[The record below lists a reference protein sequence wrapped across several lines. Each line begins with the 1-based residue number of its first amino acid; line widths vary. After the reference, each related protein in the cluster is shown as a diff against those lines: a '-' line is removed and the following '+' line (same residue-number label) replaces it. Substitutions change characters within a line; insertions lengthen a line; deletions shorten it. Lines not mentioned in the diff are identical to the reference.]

1 MENIKRK
8 AKRIT
13 SIILIITILVG
24 VLPNFGLLKESKA
37 ASEDKSIM
45 IIRPGVKEFEE
56 VNGNKIFKVNMC
68 LQNISTNSWSIYMQY
83 DSDKF
88 VPADK
93 ITGEETTSVERC
105 IEISNGDQFGIDIT
119 SNRYAENGE
128 IYFAANTASSS
139 SSSLDYISFIDEQNV
154 CTIFFKVKN
163 QDLTI
168 SQVSADDFIINKSK
182 EDTDFTSIALREED
196 ASLSSAGDGIIYAD
210 LDTKYF
216 ATKEFKGASVQ
227 SIAVKTNPTVGKKYT
242 QGDTIDLE
250 GGELTVTYTD
260 GSTKDISMKDE
271 GVTVKTGEQI
281 GAIVDIKNP
290 KLTFEYKGASTELE
304 INVID
309 PIETIEFYDKNNVLG
324 TLTFYDGDII
334 PKEEL
339 FIKAITKSG
348 NINEISLSD
357 SRISLNSEEA
367 DIKKVK
373 DAKYNSV
380 TKESAGI
387 QEIEITY
394 KDEES
399 EKTTSFNIMVN
410 DKIKEI
416 KISETNAP
424 EAILTVGS
432 TFAKSGAIEIIG
444 LSGISY
450 GEIVMSSGDVT
461 VTELDGSEVDLSQ
474 PTENKVLKVTYAG
487 VNTTYTV
494 NVEDTIKEIRV
505 NGKATTKYN
514 EVILASDFDGI
525 TITEIMA
532 SGAEGATVPL
542 NFTWIDTTTY
552 NNKISKQQELTVN
565 YPNNGKIIEGKV
577 TVQVEDKLLGIR
589 VENLKNEYVYKDEL
603 NYEGA
608 ELYTQY
614 VSGEYGPVNLS
625 DFDFE
630 DAESE
635 LKVTGFDNTK
645 IGEQEIT
652 FTYNDGTDEVST
664 KVTVNVGK
672 ATLEAPECEQLEIV
686 EGKALST
693 IQNGL
698 PSTEYGDVIWKDGTR
713 TLTYVEGA
721 DNIHEI
727 DATYKMN
734 TANAPYYNDVDCKIQ
749 VKVLKRDVLK
759 IEVTTPPTD
768 IEYVEGQDFD
778 PTGMVITVTYN
789 DGDTTT
795 IASDYAT
802 KGVTF
807 APSTTLQTT
816 DTQVTV
822 TYSGKTATQD
832 ITVVEK
838 KVTSIAVT
846 KGPDKASYVEGQALD
861 LKGMVVTATYNDGD
875 VQVTTEYTT
884 NPANGA
890 TLALTDTEITVTYT
904 GTDAVV
910 GIATDSTTITVETKK
925 VTSIAVTTVPTK
937 TSYVEGQALEL
948 AGMVVT
954 ATYNDGDTKTTT
966 DYTTAPANGAT
977 LNTVGT
983 QTIEVTYTGTDAV
996 AGIEKTKTSVEVAKK
1011 VVTNIEVTTPPTT
1024 TNYVEGHPFEPA
1036 GMVVTAYYND
1046 GTDAPTTDYTISP
1059 SGDLTPANTEITITY
1074 NGTDIAEEASAP
1086 TANVAITVSERQVES
1101 IEITKAPTKVNYIE
1115 GQDFEPTG
1123 MEITVNYND
1132 HEKPLVISSD
1142 YATKGVTFAPS
1153 ASLQVTDNKIVVSY
1167 RGFTDN
1173 QAITVIEDYVADIT
1187 LKAPSKLEYNYGD
1200 AIDLAG
1206 ATITKVWASGLTH
1219 ANDTIPMT
1227 KDMLSN
1233 NDITSFDNM
1242 NSIGPKQITV
1252 TYGTVVKAN
1261 AFQIE
1266 IKDYINSIEIEDKT
1280 KLQEVYEY
1288 GDTINVTD
1296 KDTGADLY
1304 ILAKYAGGTPDKKV
1318 ILTTDMVSGFNMNKV
1333 GNQTVIVTYEGKTDT
1348 YTINVQDKVIG
1359 IDITKEPAK
1368 KVYKLN
1374 EAVSFNDIVIKNIMA
1389 SGATGATLTASE
1401 YTIGAVDT
1409 TTVGEKEVTVSR
1421 IGTTFAD
1428 TFKVKVIDATEDM
1441 SITKIPETS
1450 YKYGDALNITDGE
1463 ITVITQTETKVIP
1476 MTDAKVKVTGY
1487 NPNRLG
1493 DQTLTV
1499 TYTYSEETDN
1509 GMETKQKTD
1518 TYTVNVKDYAT
1529 GIAITRK
1536 PNKLTYEYG
1545 EALELAGGKVA
1556 EKMAS
1561 GATRNEVDITGE
1573 MVSGYEKTKEGT
1585 QVITVTYLGKTATFD
1600 VTVMDSTLGIS
1611 MKTLPN
1617 KTEYTQGNAIDVTGA
1632 VLNVTKSSG
1641 IKEIAV
1647 TKEMISGYDPNKVG
1661 TQVITV
1667 TYDGFTTEFVVNVK
1681 AKTVVKPNKPN
1692 KPTNPVNPSEPS
1704 TSEVIKYTV
1713 TFINYDGTIL
1723 KMEEVESGKSA
1734 TAPELEER
1742 KGYKFIGWDTEFD
1755 VVEEDLNV
1763 MVQYEKIEVTTKPS
1777 EKPSQ
1782 VLGVKDETNSTENDI
1797 TSTLIPALAGVT
1809 ISGLLLLLITAITKK
1824 NVEIYA
1830 VSEGERKLLGK
1841 EKVTKKYRTVSIDKY
1856 KEELQKGSIEVVLN
1870 SRISK
1875 KLNEENVD
1883 IILNEK
1889 ELTYRVKVNEN
1900 EAFVI
1905 EIKNK

>member
-1 MENIKRK
+1 MGSIKRWTK
-8 AKRIT
+8 KILSIT
-13 SIILIITILVG
+13 IILTIIINLV
-24 VLPNFGLLKESKA
+24 PNFGLLKSN
-37 ASEDKSIM
+37 ASIEAEKVIVIKPDSNEFTSVTNGDRMFKLNVYLNNVTTSIFSLQISYPTDKLTTAELS
-45 IIRPGVKEFEE
+45 
-56 VNGNKIFKVNMC
+56 KVNIPGYGEITS
-68 LQNISTNSWSIYMQY
+68 LTESTNFKKVAEFTNLINNPY
-83 DSDKF
+83 DLSL
-88 VPADK
+88 VNNNILTINAM
-93 ITGEETTSVERC
+93 EEY
-105 IEISNGDQFGIDIT
+105 SNDF
-119 SNRYAENGE
+119 NANGE
-128 IYFAANTASSS
+128 V
-139 SSSLDYISFIDEQNV
+139 LV
-154 CTIFFKVKN
+154 CSICFKVKESVEN
-163 QDLTI
+163 FSDL
-168 SQVSADDFIINKSK
+168 SYKDFKIDIDNSFINIEGEELSNKSIY
-182 EDTDFTSIALREED
+182 SVEEFAD
-196 ASLSSAGDGIIYAD
+196 SSLP
-210 LDTKYF
+210 K
-216 ATKEFKGASVQ
+216 VQ
-227 SIAVKTNPTVGKKYT
+227 SIAVKTNPTEGKKYIH
-242 QGDTIDLE
+242 GDTIDLE
-250 GGELTVTYTD
+250 AGELTVTYTD
-260 GSTKDISMKDE
+260 GSTKDISMKEE
-271 GVTVKTGEQI
+271 GVIVKTGEQI
-281 GAIVDIKNP
+281 GAIADINNL
-290 KLTFEYKGASTELE
+290 KLTFEYEDVSTELE
-304 INVID
+304 VNVVD
-309 PIETIEFYDKNNVLG
+309 PIENIEFYDKNNVLG

-334 PKEEL
+334 PIEEL

-348 NINEISLSD
+348 NTNEISLSD

-367 DIKKVK
+367 DIKRVK

-399 EKTTSFNIMVN
+399 EKTTLFNIMVN

-432 TFAKSGAIEIIG
+432 TFAKSGSIEIIG

-461 VTELDGSEVDLSQ
+461 VTEVDGSEVDLSQ

-749 VKVLKRDVLK
+749 VKVLKRDVSK

-884 NPANGA
+884 KPANGA

-1074 NGTDIAEEASAP
+1074 NGTDIAEDASAP

-1206 ATITKVWASGLTH
+1206 ATITKVWASGLKH
-1219 ANDTIPMT
+1219 ENDTIPMT

-1233 NDITSFDNM
+1233 IDITSFDNM
-1242 NSIGPKQITV
+1242 NSLGTKEITV

-1288 GDTINVTD
+1288 GDTINVTN

-1692 KPTNPVNPSEPS
+1692 KPNKPTNSVNPSEPS